1 MVHIMLLPGIE
12 FHYEIEADF
21 DETGDFPLM
30 CTILL
35 FDLLNFK
42 SNILFRNQYAQ
53 SSDNPVVK
61 KYVEKEQNIFIKHSP
76 SQYCIWMREAFPT
89 PLDMLEVLKLQGM
102 QLSCFVP
109 ASESRVPPI
118 DRLWTAETRDLILTG
133 DFVFA
138 CDITD
143 EDRALT
149 FWFNPKVFNE
159 YDIHSILS
167 HWEHRIVQ
175 DYEPV
180 IMTRKTLS
188 EQFIL
193 LFFKRHAKSNKIKS
207 LFRRNHF

>member
-1 MVHIMLLPGIE
+1 MLLPGIE

-109 ASESRVPPI
+109 SSESRVPPI

-175 DYEPV
+175 DLNL
-180 IMTRKTLS
+180 LS
-188 EQFIL
+188 
-193 LFFKRHAKSNKIKS
+193 
-207 LFRRNHF
+207 

>member
-1 MVHIMLLPGIE
+1 
-12 FHYEIEADF
+12 
-21 DETGDFPLM
+21 
-30 CTILL
+30 
-35 FDLLNFK
+35 
-42 SNILFRNQYAQ
+42 
-53 SSDNPVVK
+53 
-61 KYVEKEQNIFIKHSP
+61 
-76 SQYCIWMREAFPT
+76 
-89 PLDMLEVLKLQGM
+89 MLEVLKLQGM

-109 ASESRVPPI
+109 SSESRVPPI

-193 LFFKRHAKSNKIKS
+193 LFFKRHAKPNKIKS